1 MLTRLRKLT
10 RSHGALRTGFGLVS
24 GVIALGCGLVCA
36 ILVISLHLP
45 QYLTTPELR
54 QVMRPE
60 IVRPLLL
67 IGMLL
72 GGGISLANLLLG
84 RAPWLA
90 GAAFGCVVFAALL
103 GGYKV
108 PTTEVS
114 RGTPYIGLDWFVL
127 DLAGST
133 LIFVFIEKLLPLRP
147 EQPVFRPEWQT
158 DLQHFFVNHL
168 LVGFVLL
175 ATNLLVHRFFAWAV
189 NDALQAAV
197 QSLPFAAELLL
208 LMLVADLIQYT
219 AHRALHEVP
228 FLWRFHAVHH
238 SIKTLDWL
246 AGSRLHVGEVLFMR
260 TLVLAPIYVMGF
272 SREVIDAYIIVIG
285 FQAVLNHANVDIRL
299 GWLRYILVTPNF
311 HHWHHSQEIEA
322 LDRNYAGQF
331 AFIDHLLG
339 TAVQSDRR
347 WPADYG
353 VRGDYVP
360 AGFWR
365 QLWFPFQRDRHR

>member
-1 MLTRLRKLT
+1 MLERLRKLT
-10 RSHGALRTGFGLVS
+10 QSHGALRTGSGLVS

-36 ILVISLHLP
+36 ILVLSLHLP

-54 QVMRPE
+54 QVMTPE
-60 IVRPLLL
+60 ILRPVLLV
-67 IGMLL
+67 GMLL

-90 GAAFGCVVFAALL
+90 AAAFGCVVFAALL

-108 PTTEVS
+108 PTVDVA
-114 RGTPYIGLDWFVL
+114 GHTPYIGLDWFVL

-133 LIFVFIEKLLPLRP
+133 LIFIFIEKLFPLRP

-175 ATNLLVHRFFAWAV
+175 ATNLLVHRFFGWAV
-189 NDALQAAV
+189 NADFQAAV
-197 QSLPFAAELLL
+197 QSLPFAGELLL
-208 LMLVADLIQYT
+208 LMLTADVIQYAT
-219 AHRALHEVP
+219 HRAMHEVP

-299 GWLRYILVTPNF
+299 GWLRYVLVTPNF
-311 HHWHHSQEIEA
+311 HHWHHSQEVEA

-331 AFIDHLLG
+331 AFIDHLMG

-347 WPADYG
+347 WPSEYG

-360 AGFWR
+360 QGFWR
-365 QLWFPFQRDRHR
+365 QLWFPFESRRRS